1 MFQRSLRVRLLLPV
15 LALVLIAVIAS
26 TFVLATTEA
35 SRIRDDA
42 DASISRQT
50 TALQSLLAVT
60 RSIMLDQVKSSMRL
74 LRAESD
80 RLGNPSVGSVVD
92 VSGHQV
98 NDLQFGSTRQANHF
112 DLVDQVTQIAGGTA
126 TIFSR
131 AGNDYVRIAKIGR
144 AHV

>member
-26 TFVLATTEA
+26 TLVLASTEA

-42 DASISRQT
+42 NASIDRQT

-74 LRAESD
+74 LRTCLA
-80 RLGNPSVGSVVD
+80 RL
-92 VSGHQV
+92 
-98 NDLQFGSTRQANHF
+98 
-112 DLVDQVTQIAGGTA
+112 
-126 TIFSR
+126 SR
-131 AGNDYVRIAKIGR
+131 AQPPTSDAR
-144 AHV
+144 